1 MTRHMREDAMTAC
14 IRMATEADAA
24 AIAAIY
30 APICAETAISFEE
43 SAPAAEEMAR
53 RIGTTTQALPWLVLE
68 DGGIAGYVYA
78 RPFRERAAYRW
89 SVEVTAYVHS
99 GHRRKGAAR
108 ALYAALFGI
117 LTLQGYYKCY
127 AGVTVPNPASERLHE
142 AVGFVS
148 VGVYHGV
155 GYKLGAW
162 HDVRFY
168 ERALRAEQPV
178 PEQPR
183 PVSAVVGTAK
193 WRRALEAGL
202 SLYRP

>member
-1 MTRHMREDAMTAC
+1 MREDGMTAC

-24 AIAAIY
+24 AIADIY
-30 APICAETAISFEE
+30 APICIESAISFEE
-43 SAPAAEEMAR
+43 AAPAVEEMAR
-53 RIGTTTQALPWLVLE
+53 RIRATTQTLPWLVLE

-89 SVEVTAYVHS
+89 SVEVTVYVHS
-99 GHRRKGAAR
+99 QHRRKGVAQ
-108 ALYAALFGI
+108 ALYGALFRI

-142 AVGFVS
+142 TVGFIS

-155 GYKLGAW
+155 GYKLSAW

-168 ERALRAEQPV
+168 EMALQPEQLV
-178 PEQPR
+178 PEEPR
-183 PVSAVVGTAK
+183 RVSEVVETAEWRQAV
-193 WRRALEAGL
+193 EAGL
-202 SLYRP
+202 ALYSC